1 MQFNRL
7 CDLSI
12 FYWLRGIVPAIVNVE
27 DGFPVGELTLPTV
40 SITSL
45 DIEGNPFELGGCE
58 LDNLFW
64 RIDVFAKNKAQRD
77 ELAYLIYKEL
87 ESNIAVHDYDVGF
100 PPVVTP
106 AQLGTLIVSRRK
118 IRPVHVFED
127 LVEKLYWRMTITFVS
142 YYEAI

>member
-1 MQFNRL
+1 MQLNRL
-7 CDLSI
+7 FDLSI
-12 FYWLRGIVPAIVNVE
+12 FYWLQDTVPAIVNVE

-45 DIEGNPFELGGCE
+45 DIEGNPFELGGCD

-87 ESNIAVHDYDVGF
+87 ESNVAVHDYDLGF
-100 PPVVTP
+100 PPVVAP
-106 AQLGTLIVSRRK
+106 VLGTLIVSRRK
-118 IRPVHVFED
+118 MRPVHVFED
-127 LVEKLYWRMTITFVS
+127 LVEKMYWRLTITFVS
-142 YYEAI
+142 YYEVI

>member
-1 MQFNRL
+1 MELNRKF
-7 CDLSI
+7 DLSI
-12 FYWLRGIVPAIVNVE
+12 FYWLQDMVPAIVNVE

-45 DIEGNPFELGGCE
+45 DIEGNPFELGGCD

-87 ESNIAVHDYDVGF
+87 EANVTVRDYDVGF
-100 PPVVTP
+100 PPVVAP
-106 AQLGTLIVSRRK
+106 ILGTLIVSRRK
-118 IRPVHVFED
+118 ARPVHVFED
-127 LVEKLYWRMTITFVS
+127 LVEKLYWRMTLTFVS
-142 YYEAI
+142 YYEPI

>member
-1 MQFNRL
+1 MELNRL
-7 CDLSI
+7 SDLSI
-12 FYWLRGIVPAIVNVE
+12 YYWLRGIVPAIVNVE

-64 RIDVFAKNKAQRD
+64 RIDVFARNKAQRD

-87 ESNIAVHDYDVGF
+87 ESNVVVRDYDVGF
-100 PPVVTP
+100 PPVVAP
-106 AQLGTLIVSRRK
+106 ILGTLIVSRRRT
-118 IRPVHVFED
+118 RPVHVFED
-127 LVEKLYWRMTITFVS
+127 LVEKLYWRMSITFVS
-142 YYEAI
+142 YYEPI